1 MPKYSIWHVEHIK
14 TITMTRQIFRYI
26 NLIMKVRKNKI
37 SKIQGI
43 AKKVN
48 KKNPSRTLISK

>member
-1 MPKYSIWHVEHIK
+1 MPKHSIWYVEHIK
-14 TITMTRQIFRYI
+14 TIIMTRQIFRYI

-43 AKKVN
+43 AKKVVSFLQ
-48 KKNPSRTLISK
+48 KQVSL